1 MAEIGSARRLM
12 EDYQRHIVQIA
23 ELRVLLEERL
33 GAPGAALDDIAE
45 IEAAMERMDRGLY
58 GTCTRCEAFI
68 PVAQLRLA
76 PHKQECA
83 SCRDR
88 MRMSA

>member
-12 EDYQRHIVQIA
+12 EDYQRHIVQLA

-33 GAPGAALDDIAE
+33 GAADAGLDDIAE
-45 IEAAMERMDRGLY
+45 IEAAIERMDLGLY
-58 GTCTRCEAFI
+58 GTCRRCEAFI

-83 SCRDR
+83 ACRER